1 MDPAPLRGNG
11 DAFAAAPGDRPNI
24 GVPQSASPKHGLGR
38 GLKII
43 DQPWQRVAEKFGRA
57 LQTTEML
64 LAQKQAAVI
73 GADSF
78 EDRADIVQRVRQNMQ
93 RRLTGRQKRPVEPDG
108 TRRIDERGLHGFG
121 QHSGS
126 PSSRMVGRSSG
137 SKMGQASEQFSGA
150 DEKAPFAWCQLS
162 AIVGV

>member
-1 MDPAPLRGNG
+1 MTSNRREFLLDTSR
-11 DAFAAAPGDRPNI
+11 
-24 GVPQSASPKHGLGR
+24 GLGG

-57 LQTTEML
+57 LQAPEML
-64 LAQKQAAVI
+64 LTQKQATVI

-78 EDRADIVQRVRQNMQ
+78 EDRAAVVQRVRQNMQ

-108 TRRIDERGLHGFG
+108 ARRIDEWGLHGFG

-126 PSSRMVGRSSG
+126 PISRMMGRSSG
-137 SKMGQASEQFSGA
+137 SGAGQASEQFSGA
-150 DEKAPFAWCQLS
+150 DEKASFAWCRLS
-162 AIVGV
+162 AIVGL